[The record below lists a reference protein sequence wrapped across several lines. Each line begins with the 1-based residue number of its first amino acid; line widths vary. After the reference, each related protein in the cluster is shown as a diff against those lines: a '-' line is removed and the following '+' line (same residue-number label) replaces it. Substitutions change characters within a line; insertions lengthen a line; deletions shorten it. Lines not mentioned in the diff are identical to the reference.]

1 MNPYEKYQQQMVTTM
16 TQGEMLLLLYDE
28 VLKQIDVAKAAME
41 TKDVA
46 AMDKAIAKAEK
57 IIRYLRAQLDFRYPV
72 SKDLSKLY
80 DFFNTQLVMA
90 NVKKDPQHLN
100 DIQPLIRELRET
112 FDQCAKL
119 DRQNRLGTKGNTA
132 VAGPVGNVV

>member
-16 TQGEMLLLLYDE
+16 TQGEMLLKLYDE
-28 VLKQIDVAKAAME
+28 TLKQIDIARNAIAARE
-41 TKDVA
+41 IEP
-46 AMDKAIAKAEK
+46 MDKAIAKAEK

-72 SKDLSKLY
+72 SKELSKLY

-90 NVKKDPQHLN
+90 NVKKDVQPLD
-100 DIQPLIRELRET
+100 DIYPLIRELRET

-119 DRQNRLGTKGNTA
+119 DRANRSGMTA
-132 VAGPVGNVV
+132 TVAGPVGNVV